1 VNRVLARLAHDRGGV
16 AVALGLLLGLAV
28 TQQPLLVPLAVV
40 AAAVALGCLAWPP
53 AMIGLI
59 FVSILFDKLG
69 VTGVDVARFPIT
81 ASKLAVLGSL
91 GLWAV
96 HVLLTRARPLRW
108 HPVLSAMV
116 ACVAAT
122 GVTVA
127 IAGSMKHGRFALM
140 GLAMMTVMVALVY
153 AVLAERA
160 LQTFF
165 RLLGLA
171 WTAALAA
178 SLAGGRGGAGEAAR
192 ATGTFG
198 DPNEWATM
206 VLLITPLVLGA
217 LIDDEHPVVRPLR
230 MAIIGLAPLAILL
243 TGSRSALVAGLLVAP
258 GVLWLLL
265 GRRRWELAACA
276 GAGLLVTPFMTRLD
290 TVILR
295 FQALLDT
302 LAGRA
307 IVRDTSLNERTELLR
322 QAQDLFLDNWL
333 VGAGP
338 GNFERASGFI
348 SLEGRFR
355 PAHNT
360 YLEIASEQGLV
371 GLVPVVIFM
380 GIVAMTLYRAY
391 QHAHSQR
398 ARHRVVGAALSLLAV
413 ALMAATLG
421 LLTFSMA
428 YLVLGVSLALA
439 YQAHEPRVPAS

>member
-1 VNRVLARLAHDRGGV
+1 VIRVLDRLAQDRGVV
-16 AVALGLLLGLAV
+16 AITLGLLLGLAV
-28 TQQPLLVPLAVV
+28 TQQPVLVPLAVV
-40 AAAVALGCLAWPP
+40 GAAVALGCVAWPP

-91 GLWAV
+91 GLWTV
-96 HVLLTRARPLRW
+96 HVLLTRTRLLRW
-108 HPVLSAMV
+108 HPVLSAML
-116 ACVAAT
+116 ACVAST
-122 GVTVA
+122 GVTLA
-127 IAGSMKHGRFALM
+127 IAGSMKHGRFALI

-198 DPNEWATM
+198 DANEWATM
-206 VLLITPLVLGA
+206 VLLITPLILGA
-217 LIDDEHPVVRPLR
+217 LVDDEHPAVRPLR
-230 MAIIGLAPLAILL
+230 MAIIGLAPLAVLL
-243 TGSRSALVAGLLVAP
+243 TGSRSALVAGLLVGP
-258 GVLWLLL
+258 GILWLLWS
-265 GRRRWELAACA
+265 RRGELAACA
-276 GAGLLVTPFMTRLD
+276 GAGLLAAPFLANLD
-290 TVILR
+290 TAIVR
-295 FQALLDT
+295 FRALLDT
-302 LAGRA
+302 LSGRA
-307 IVRDTSLNERTELLR
+307 VVRDSSLSERSELFR

-348 SLEGRFR
+348 SVDGRFR

-371 GLVPVVIFM
+371 GLVPMVIFIGM
-380 GIVAMTLYRAY
+380 VGLTLYRGY
-391 QHAHSQR
+391 QHAHSLR
-398 ARHRVVGAALSLLAV
+398 ARHRVVGGALSVVAV

-439 YQAHEPRVPAS
+439 YQAQDPRVPAS

>member
-1 VNRVLARLAHDRGGV
+1 MNRVLDRLAHDRGAV

-40 AAAVALGCLAWPP
+40 GAAVALGCLAWPP

-91 GLWAV
+91 GLWTV

-108 HPVLSAMV
+108 HPVLSAML

-122 GVTVA
+122 GITVA
-127 IAGSMKHGRFALM
+127 IAGSMKHGRFALL

-198 DPNEWATM
+198 DPNEWATKCCSS
-206 VLLITPLVLGA
+206 
-217 LIDDEHPVVRPLR
+217 RPSSW
-230 MAIIGLAPLAILL
+230 APSSM
-243 TGSRSALVAGLLVAP
+243 TST
-258 GVLWLLL
+258 
-265 GRRRWELAACA
+265 RRC
-276 GAGLLVTPFMTRLD
+276 
-290 TVILR
+290 
-295 FQALLDT
+295 
-302 LAGRA
+302 
-307 IVRDTSLNERTELLR
+307 
-322 QAQDLFLDNWL
+322 
-333 VGAGP
+333 
-338 GNFERASGFI
+338 
-348 SLEGRFR
+348 
-355 PAHNT
+355 
-360 YLEIASEQGLV
+360 
-371 GLVPVVIFM
+371 
-380 GIVAMTLYRAY
+380 
-391 QHAHSQR
+391 AHSAWPSSGWRPWRSCSR
-398 ARHRVVGAALSLLAV
+398 ARAPPSWPACSSLPACSGSSSGADAGSWPPVRV
-413 ALMAATLG
+413 
-421 LLTFSMA
+421 
-428 YLVLGVSLALA
+428 
-439 YQAHEPRVPAS
+439 QACWWLPS